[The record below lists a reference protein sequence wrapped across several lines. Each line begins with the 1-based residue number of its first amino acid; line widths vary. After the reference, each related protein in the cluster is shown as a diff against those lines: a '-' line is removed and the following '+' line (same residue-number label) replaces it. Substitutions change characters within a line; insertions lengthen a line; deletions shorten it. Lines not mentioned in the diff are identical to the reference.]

1 MKSVGKAA
9 RNEIV
14 GMGGSGRGGCGKKG
28 QRFGGEKGERGGSG
42 GGFRRARGGRAGSG
56 AGFWRCCLGAAVRG
70 AGFWR
75 ERGLRREAGAGIG
88 AGRGVGG
95 DILASHQVSRAPSST
110 SLARLVVRHRAAEGR
125 PEGASMAFVAQVA
138 ELVGDHVVHQAEG
151 GLDDS
156 PVEADYPARMAASS
170 ALAGLPD
177 QEARDRHVE
186 LRGPVDQALGEA
198 GLRSPGRTT

>member
-1 MKSVGKAA
+1 MKSVGWAD
-9 RNEIV
+9 RGGV
-14 GMGGSGRGGCGKKG
+14 GASKRAMDLAGRRVSAGDPAGDSGGRGVGASEAAPDSGG
-28 QRFGGEKGERGGSG
+28 VGPGRRFGAPGSG
-42 GGFRRARGGRAGSG
+42 GT
-56 AGFWRCCLGAAVRG
+56 
-70 AGFWR
+70 
-75 ERGLRREAGAGIG
+75 GLRREAGAGIG